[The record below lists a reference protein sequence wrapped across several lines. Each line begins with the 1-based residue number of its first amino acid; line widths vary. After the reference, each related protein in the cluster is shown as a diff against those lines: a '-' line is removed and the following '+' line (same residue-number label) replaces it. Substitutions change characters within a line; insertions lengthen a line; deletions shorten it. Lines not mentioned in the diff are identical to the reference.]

1 MKNRWMERTAGG
13 GKVMKKLKSV
23 GSAILNA
30 LSGSLVPLIPV
41 LIGAAMFKT
50 LLAVFGPDV
59 LGWIHADSDLYILL
73 SFVADAGF
81 YFLPIYAGY
90 TSATYF
96 KVSGLLG
103 MFLGAILI
111 HPTFAA
117 LDQSL
122 VVFGLTIPSLAYS
135 GTILPI
141 LLSCW
146 IMSYVYKGV
155 ERVIPK
161 VLQDVFVPF
170 LTILVM
176 LPITLCLV
184 APLGTWLGQFI
195 CDFVLSLG
203 SLGGIGTILSMALI
217 GAFWQYIVMSGMHWI
232 FITTIITI
240 LATGEV
246 DALIFPACTASSFSI
261 GGMCLGAFLAL
272 RGTEDKAKAM
282 SCVIAQMIGGVTE
295 PGLYGVGFQYKKP
308 LAGMMAGGFC
318 GALYAGITGVVCTNL
333 VPVASFLVFLSFTG
347 ASAMNLVNEIIAAA
361 IAFVVAAVVTFVLMK
376 SGQKKKEA

>member
-1 MKNRWMERTAGG
+1 
-13 GKVMKKLKSV
+13 MKKLKSAGTAV
-23 GSAILNA
+23 LNA

-50 LLAVFGPDV
+50 LIAIFGPDV
-59 LGWIHADSDLYILL
+59 LGWMPADSDIYVLL

-90 TSATYF
+90 TSASYF
-96 KVSGLLG
+96 KINGLLG
-103 MFLGAILI
+103 AFLGAILI

-117 LDQSL
+117 LDQNL
-122 VVFGLTIPSLAYS
+122 VVFGLTVPSLAYS

-146 IMSYVYKGV
+146 IMSYVSRGMEKI
-155 ERVIPK
+155 IPK

-176 LPITLCLV
+176 LPISLCLI
-184 APLGTWLGQFI
+184 APLGTWAGQFI
-195 CDFVLSLG
+195 CDAVIILG
-203 SLGGIGTILSMALI
+203 SIGGLGTVLSMALI

-272 RGTEDKAKAM
+272 RNSEDKAKAM
-282 SCVIAQMIGGVTE
+282 SCIVAQMVGGVTE
-295 PGLYGVGFQYKKP
+295 PGLYGVGFQYKTP
-308 LAGMMAGGFC
+308 LAGMMVGGFC

-333 VPVASFLVFLSFTG
+333 VPVASFLVFLSYTG
-347 ASAMNLVNEIIAAA
+347 ASPMNLVNEIIAAA
-361 IAFVVAAVVTFVLMK
+361 IAFVVAAAVTFVLMK
-376 SGQKKKEA
+376 GRKAQ